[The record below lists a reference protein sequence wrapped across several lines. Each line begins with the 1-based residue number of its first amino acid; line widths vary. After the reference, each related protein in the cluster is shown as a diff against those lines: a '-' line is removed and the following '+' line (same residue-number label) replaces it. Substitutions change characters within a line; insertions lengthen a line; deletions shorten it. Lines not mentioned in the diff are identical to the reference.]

1 MGREVKPI
9 NIIVQYL
16 FLNNIFKNLKMKS
29 LTAFVCVVVV
39 SSICHFAKSDSQI
52 ADSDAAADYYAQYY
66 KDYYNSLEA
75 KNVAE
80 RDTGYHEPEYHET
93 SYHEPSYGYS
103 TETDT
108 FDYHSA
114 AADMFGPDPALPIAL
129 ISLLG
134 LIGVGLHNI
143 FQQIQIEDLRSR
155 TDTLED
161 RQAEICTAV
170 RSITSITG
178 TPATS
183 NVALWE
189 ALINIAS
196 PACN

>member
-1 MGREVKPI
+1 
-9 NIIVQYL
+9 
-16 FLNNIFKNLKMKS
+16 MKS
-29 LTAFVCVVVV
+29 LTAFVCVVIV
-39 SSICHFAKSDSQI
+39 SSICHVAKSDSQI

-93 SYHEPSYGYS
+93 SYHEPTYGYS
-103 TETDT
+103 HETES

-114 AADMFGPDPALPIAL
+114 AADMFGPDPALPIGL

-143 FQQIQIEDLRSR
+143 FQQIQIDDLRTR
-155 TDTLED
+155 TDTLET
-161 RQAEICTAV
+161 RQSAICTAV
-170 RSITSITG
+170 RAWAAIPTVTLV
-178 TPATS
+178 TNNAQWAAFMA
-183 NVALWE
+183 VA
-189 ALINIAS
+189 A

>member
-29 LTAFVCVVVV
+29 LTAFACVVVV

-80 RDTGYHEPEYHET
+80 RDTGYHEPAYHEPEYHEP
-93 SYHEPSYGYS
+93 HYGYS
-103 TETDT
+103 HDSHDVHS

-114 AADMFGPDPALPIAL
+114 AED
-129 ISLLG
+129 
-134 LIGVGLHNI
+134 I
-143 FQQIQIEDLRSR
+143 F
-155 TDTLED
+155 
-161 RQAEICTAV
+161 
-170 RSITSITG
+170 
-178 TPATS
+178 
-183 NVALWE
+183 
-189 ALINIAS
+189 
-196 PACN
+196 

>member
-1 MGREVKPI
+1 
-9 NIIVQYL
+9 
-16 FLNNIFKNLKMKS
+16 MKS
-29 LTAFVCVVVV
+29 LTAIGCVVIL
-39 SSICHFAKSDSQI
+39 SSICSVAKSDES
-52 ADSDAAADYYAQYY
+52 AETDAAADYYAQYY

-80 RDTGYHEPEYHET
+80 RDAGYHEPVYHES
-93 SYHEPSYGYS
+93 SYHEPSYGYGH
-103 TETDT
+103 EVEH
-108 FDYHSA
+108 FDYKHA
-114 AADMFGPDPALPIAL
+114 AEEMFGPDPALPIAL

-170 RSITSITG
+170 RAITAISG
-178 TPATS
+178 TATTS
-183 NVALWE
+183 NVALWNS
-189 ALINIAS
+189 LLNIAS
-196 PACN
+196 PSCN

>member
-1 MGREVKPI
+1 
-9 NIIVQYL
+9 
-16 FLNNIFKNLKMKS
+16 MKS
-29 LTAFVCVVVV
+29 LTAIGCVVIL
-39 SSICHFAKSDSQI
+39 SSICSVAKSDES
-52 ADSDAAADYYAQYY
+52 AETDAAADYYAQYY

-80 RDTGYHEPEYHET
+80 RDAGYHEPVYHES
-93 SYHEPSYGYS
+93 SYHEPSYGYGH
-103 TETDT
+103 EVEG
-108 FDYHSA
+108 FDYKHA
-114 AADMFGPDPALPIAL
+114 AEEMFGPDPALPIAL

-183 NVALWE
+183 NVALWQ
-189 ALINIAS
+189 ALIDIATPS
-196 PACN
+196 CN